1 MRTLVVGLGNTLL
14 TDDGVG
20 IYVVRA
26 LEARSLPP
34 GVEVAESSVGGLRL
48 LSVISGY
55 ERVILVD
62 AIQTPAGRVGEIY
75 RLGPDDLLTSR
86 HAGSTHDMS
95 LPAALALGRRLG
107 MPLPDDAHLRIVA
120 IEVEDV
126 LDFGEECTPAVAAAI
141 PRAVE
146 VVMEE
151 LARLAANRCRDA
163 GRGKENV

>member
-1 MRTLVVGLGNTLL
+1 MRTLIVGLGNTLL

-26 LEARSLPP
+26 LAARGLPP
-34 GVEVAESSVGGLRL
+34 DVEVAESSVGGLRL
-48 LSVISGY
+48 LNVISGY
-55 ERVILVD
+55 EHVVLVD
-62 AIQTPAGRVGEIY
+62 AIQTPAGRAGEIY
-75 RLGPDDLLTSR
+75 RLGPGDLLTSR

-107 MPLPDDAHLRIVA
+107 MPLPDDANLRIVA

-126 LDFGEECTPAVAAAI
+126 LDFGEGCTPAVAAAI

-151 LARLAANRCRDA
+151 LARLAADRCKDEGSGA
-163 GRGKENV
+163 GKV